1 MIEVERLQNEIQQAK
16 HATEMNHI
24 TADTL
29 KREVINLIYVLIYF
43 YINY

>member
-29 KREVINLIYVLIYF
+29 KREVHNQARAIILK
-43 YINY
+43 